1 MTSLRRQ
8 DNYFDGGWV
17 AADTTSTYTV
27 VNPATGDP
35 VTVIPETSEAQVDQ
49 AVRAAAEAWRTWRR
63 TNPFKR
69 AGLLHLIGDRVA
81 AAVDAIATEIT
92 VEMGKPLNEA
102 RGEVR
107 KLAQA
112 FHFYAEETTRTF
124 GSVVPNA
131 EDGFTSIVQREP
143 VGVVAAITPW
153 NYPVELVGWKLAAAL
168 GAGCTI
174 VVKPSEYSPSSAV
187 EVFRCLDEVGLPPG
201 VANLVLGAGTPG
213 RALASHELVNKIAF
227 TGSAATGAAITRS
240 SSGVVPM
247 SMELGGSCPL
257 IVTAHADLDAA
268 VTGTV
273 RRSFRNAG
281 QICIA
286 INRAYVHEDLYPA
299 YLDRLRE
306 RIAALVVGDGMKQ
319 PDADMGP
326 VTNLEILERCDRHV
340 DDARQQGA
348 RVVTGGGRLEK
359 LAPGYFF
366 EPTVL
371 ADTKQDM
378 LVMHEE
384 TFGPLLGVTP
394 FRDLADA
401 IGAAN
406 STPAGL
412 AAYVYSNDL
421 AETFRLGRE
430 LDFGNVAVNN
440 VDAGIMNAPY
450 GGRKGSGYGYE
461 HGRAGLDGYL
471 QLKHLRIRH
480 GDGHD

>member
-49 AVRAAAEAWRTWRR
+49 AVRAAAEAWRIWRR

-340 DDARQQGA
+340 DDARKQGA

>member
-340 DDARQQGA
+340 DDARQRGA

-401 IGAAN
+401 ICAAN

-461 HGRAGLDGYL
+461 HGREGLDGYL